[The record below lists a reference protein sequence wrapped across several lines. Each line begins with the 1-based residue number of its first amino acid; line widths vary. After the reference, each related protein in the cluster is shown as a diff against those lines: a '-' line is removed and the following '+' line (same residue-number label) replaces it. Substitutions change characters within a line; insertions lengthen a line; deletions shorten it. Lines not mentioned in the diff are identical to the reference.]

1 MERVDDSSQL
11 PTETGRNLG
20 LQYLHLVQEFL
31 QNLNQMYPHLDKEL
45 AIREL
50 EELENRIQ
58 NRGER
63 LTRQIEVDAHF
74 TRSLHEIIHSREDI
88 SPQLQRFWDAQIDIA
103 QVAVDRDIS
112 YHPKQ
117 IADENREKIL
127 RVDARYRDISN
138 IIAGNENDDI
148 ISIYALFF
156 IHNMR
161 TEVIEFSFAQQFRN
175 LLREMGLNSQY
186 DVEEIFSATSKVAK
200 GNQWRTDARAI
211 RDALSHNNFS
221 VEISD
226 STWNLEFNNTEEGYN
241 FYKTFTKN
249 EFRKFITDTDFLY
262 RSSLMLVFALI
273 SMTLIKQHCIE
284 TR

>member
-1 MERVDDSSQL
+1 MEHVDDSSRL

-31 QNLNQMYPHLDKEL
+31 QNLNQLYPHLDKEL

-58 NRGER
+58 GRGQR

-74 TRSLHEIIHSREDI
+74 TSSLHEIIHSREDI
-88 SPQLQRFWDAQIDIA
+88 SLKLQRFWDAQIDIA
-103 QVAVDRDIS
+103 QVAVDRNIS

-127 RVDARYRDISN
+127 NVDNRYRDISN
-138 IIAGNENDDI
+138 IIAGNKSDDI

-156 IHNMR
+156 INNLR
-161 TEVIEFSFAQQFRN
+161 TEVIEFSFVQQLRN
-175 LLREMGLNSQY
+175 LLREMGLDAEY
-186 DVEEIFSATSKVAK
+186 DPEEIFSATDKVAK

-211 RDALSHNNFS
+211 RDALSHNKFS
-221 VEISD
+221 IEILD
-226 STWNLEFNNTEEGYN
+226 LTWNLEFNNTEEGYN
-241 FYKTFTKN
+241 FHRSFTRN

-262 RSSLMLVFALI
+262 RSSLMLIFALI

>member
-31 QNLNQMYPHLDKEL
+31 QNLNQMYPHVDKEV
-45 AIREL
+45 AIGEL

-58 NRGER
+58 GRGQR
-63 LTRQIEVDAHF
+63 LTRQIEVDGHF
-74 TRSLHEIIHSREDI
+74 TKSLHEIIHSREDI

-103 QVAVDRDIS
+103 QVAVDRNIS
-112 YHPKQ
+112 YNPMQ
-117 IADENREKIL
+117 IANENREKIL
-127 RVDARYRDISN
+127 NVDDRYRDVSN
-138 IIAGNENDDI
+138 IIAGNTNDDI
-148 ISIYALFF
+148 ISIYAIFF
-156 IHNMR
+156 IHNLR
-161 TEVIEFSFAQQFRN
+161 TEVIEFSFVQQLRN
-175 LLREMGLNSQY
+175 LLREMDLESQY
-186 DVEEIFSATSKVAK
+186 VPEEIFSATDKVAK

-211 RDALSHNNFS
+211 RDALSHNKFS
-221 VEISD
+221 IEILD

-241 FYKTFTKN
+241 FHRLFTRN

-262 RSSLMLVFALI
+262 RSSLMLIFALI

-284 TR
+284 T